1 MRQLSRRTVVA
12 GIAATAM
19 PRLGVAQST
28 FPDRPVRVIVGFS
41 AGGVGDIIA
50 RLIGQHL
57 SQQLGQPF
65 VIENRPGAGGNIGT
79 EAALRAP
86 ADGYTLFLVNTSNA
100 VNASLYDNLAFDFI
114 RDMAPVASV
123 ASAPNVM
130 EVHPGVPVHS
140 VAEFIAYAKA
150 NPGKINMGSGG
161 IGTLAHM
168 AGELFKMMAGVD
180 LAHVPYRGGGPLLN
194 DLIAGQVQV
203 AFESLPPSIG
213 LIRAGKIRPLAVT
226 TSVRSSALP
235 ETPSVGEIV
244 PGYEASGWFGL
255 GMSRKSPDDAIN
267 VLNSAV
273 GRALTDEAFKVR
285 LAELG
290 ASPLALSPS
299 QFGQLIEADT
309 EKWRKVVQFSG
320 AKVK

>member
-1 MRQLSRRTVVA
+1 
-12 GIAATAM
+12 
-19 PRLGVAQST
+19 
-28 FPDRPVRVIVGFS
+28 VIVGFS

-50 RLIGQHL
+50 RLIGQQL
-57 SQQLGQPF
+57 SEQLGQPF
-65 VIENRPGAGGNIGT
+65 VVENRPGAGGNIGT

-100 VNASLYDNLAFDFI
+100 VNASLYDNLSFDFL

-130 EVHPGVPVHS
+130 EINPGVPVHS
-140 VAEFIAYAKA
+140 IAEFIAYAKA

-168 AGELFKMMAGVD
+168 SGELFKMMAGVD
-180 LAHVPYRGGGPLLN
+180 LTHVPYRGGGPLLN
-194 DLIAGQVQV
+194 DLVGGQVQV
-203 AFESLPPSIG
+203 AFEAMPPSIG
-213 LIRAGKIRPLAVT
+213 LIRAGKIRALAVT
-226 TSVRSSALP
+226 TSTRSSALP
-235 ETPSVGEIV
+235 EIPSVAEVI

-255 GMSRKSPDDAIN
+255 GMSRKAPDGAIKI
-267 VLNSAV
+267 LNSAV
-273 GRALTDEAFKVR
+273 NRALTDEAFKVR

-299 QFGQLIEADT
+299 QFGQLIETDT
-309 EKWRKVVQFSG
+309 EKWKKVVQFSG

>member
-1 MRQLSRRTVVA
+1 MHPVSRRTLLA

-19 PRLGVAQST
+19 PRFGAAQSKY
-28 FPDRPVRVIVGFS
+28 PDRPVRVIVGFS

-50 RLIGQHL
+50 RLIGERL
-57 SQQLGQPF
+57 SEQLGQTF
-65 VIENRPGAGGNIGT
+65 VVENRPGAGGNIGT

-86 ADGYTLFLVNTSNA
+86 ADGYTLFLVNTANA
-100 VNASLYDNLAFDFI
+100 VNASLYDNLSFDFL

-130 EVHPGVPVHS
+130 EINPGVPVHS

-150 NPGKINMGSGG
+150 NPGKLNMGSGG

-180 LAHVPYRGGGPLLN
+180 LTHVPYRGGGPLLN
-194 DLIAGQVQV
+194 DLVGGQVQV

-213 LIRAGKIRPLAVT
+213 LIRTGKLRPLAVT
-226 TSVRSSALP
+226 TATRSSALP
-235 ETPSVGEIV
+235 DTPTVAEIV

-255 GMSRKSPDDAIN
+255 GMSRKAPESAIGILNDAVN
-267 VLNSAV
+267 
-273 GRALTDEAFKVR
+273 RALTDGAFKAR
-285 LAELG
+285 LSELG

-299 QFGQLIEADT
+299 QFGQLIKTDT
-309 EKWRKVVQFSG
+309 EKWRKVAQFSG
-320 AKVK
+320 TKIK